1 MDAFKLA
8 CAIMICLLAERRGV
22 EPNAFA
28 IAYANH
34 ARRILSEE
42 DAMALTESLRQALDL
57 AARSNAP

>member
-8 CAIMICLLAERRGV
+8 CAVMICLLAERRGV

-34 ARRILSEE
+34 ARRHLSDE
-42 DAMALTESLRQALDL
+42 DATALTEALRQALDL
-57 AARSNAP
+57 AARGSAP